1 MTITQ
6 LKYLLSVAEHRN
18 FTQAA
23 EHCFVTQPTL
33 SMQIQKL
40 EDELDLQIFDR
51 TKKPIEIT
59 RVGAMILEQAKH
71 IVDEASR
78 ISDIVDQQKGFIGG
92 DFTIGVIPTVMP
104 TLLPLFLK
112 AFNNKYPKVNLIIKE
127 ENTATIIK
135 NLHEGKLDAAIAATP
150 LENDGLVERPLYY
163 EPFVAYLNH
172 NNSLLEKKEL
182 QAEDLDDQN
191 ILLLKDGHCF
201 RDGILNICGGLKT
214 TNSGFNIESGSF
226 ETLINLVDE
235 GLGMTLLPYLNTRN
249 LSDSKKLNIR
259 SFKNPSP
266 AREISLIYHKNEL
279 KLHISEALRD
289 VISGV
294 IRGEIAFNDVKI
306 ISPLKK

>member
-182 QAEDLDDQN
+182 ITEDLDDQN

-214 TNSGFNIESGSF
+214 NNSGFNIESGSF

-249 LSDSKKLNIR
+249 LSDSKKSNIR

>member
-6 LKYLLSVAEHRN
+6 LKYLLSVAEYRN

-182 QAEDLDDQN
+182 NAEDLDDQN

-235 GLGMTLLPYLNTRN
+235 GLGMTLLPYLNTIN
-249 LSDSKKLNIR
+249 LSDSKKSNIR

-294 IRGEIAFNDVKI
+294 IRGEIAFNDVRI